1 MKRKNLGGKFGD
13 LMPRKPLKKLIP
25 KKPEMKSFHNLSPI
39 EREALDKLCKKH
51 KLDPY
56 KDLPAWVVVKPVHR
70 VEYYIK
76 HERKADLAEKKRREK
91 EKAKKKK

>member
-1 MKRKNLGGKFGD
+1 MP
-13 LMPRKPLKKLIP
+13 PRKPTKKIKPLEKP
-25 KKPEMKSFHNLSPI
+25 KVRMLSDLTAI
-39 EREALDKLCKKH
+39 EREALDKVCRKY

-56 KDLPAWVVVKPVHR
+56 RDLPAWVVVKPVHR